1 MILASR
7 LAGDD
12 IATAIAR
19 VVVVMVILV
28 LGGGGE
34 SGDDYRR
41 THRGADFLVV
51 GHLVRLVAASGRRL
65 WSLRQSGEEE

>member
-1 MILASR
+1 MILALR

-19 VVVVMVILV
+19 VVVVMVVLV

-34 SGDDYRR
+34 SGDH
-41 THRGADFLVV
+41 HRGADRGADLLVV
-51 GHLVRLVAASGRRL
+51 GHLVRLVVPPAVDV
-65 WSLRQSGEEE
+65 WSFRQSGEEV